1 MAERKPRATR
11 EESLNAK
18 IAVNLAAQ
26 AKLVEKLDALKAG
39 EADLK
44 GKLDDLHD
52 LSLKRR
58 RIREIEEYIGSLKEL
73 GYMEFSEALWCSMVQ
88 RVDVS
93 NSDMTFTMADGS
105 VIKEEIA

>member
-18 IAVNLAAQ
+18 IAANLAAQ

-44 GKLDDLHD
+44 GKLDDLHNEAKKAEKAAEKKALKAAKAKAEKD
-52 LSLKRR
+52 LMKAINKSGLS
-58 RIREIEEYIGSLKEL
+58 IEDVKAKL
-73 GYMEFSEALWCSMVQ
+73 GIE
-88 RVDVS
+88 
-93 NSDMTFTMADGS
+93 
-105 VIKEEIA
+105 